1 MNSIFILIPVTFILL
16 GFAIAAWIWS
26 VKSDQFSD
34 LDKEASR
41 ILFDEVDDASSSDDL
56 ATGELIKDDLILDG
70 SVKDDSVKDR
80 SMTDGSVK
88 ASLVKDSSVKDSSFK
103 NSSVKEKADGS

>member
-41 ILFDEVDDASSSDDL
+41 ILFDEVDDDASSSDDL
-56 ATGELIKDDLILDG
+56 ATGGLIKDDLILDDSVKDG
-70 SVKDDSVKDR
+70 SVKDSSV
-80 SMTDGSVK
+80 TDGSVK
-88 ASLVKDSSVKDSSFK
+88 ASSVKDGSVK
-103 NSSVKEKADGS
+103 DSSVKEKADGS